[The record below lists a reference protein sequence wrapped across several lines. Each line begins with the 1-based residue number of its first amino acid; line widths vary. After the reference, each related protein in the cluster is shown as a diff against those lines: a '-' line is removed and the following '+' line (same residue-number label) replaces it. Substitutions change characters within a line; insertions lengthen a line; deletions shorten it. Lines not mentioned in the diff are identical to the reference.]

1 MKRLLYA
8 VGIVTVLIAITFNG
22 SHEPTETERHPV
34 SYQEIADTDTI
45 VKVPWIV
52 EPKEDKNDKD

>member
-22 SHEPTETERHPV
+22 SHEPDETEHDPV
-34 SYQEIADTDTI
+34 LYQEMTDSDTI

-52 EPKEDKNDKD
+52 EPKEDKDGKD